1 MHGGPLSL
9 YSDPKTPPPA
19 AEQRNGLPANEQPP
33 LPIFTGLA
41 GCSVLVGIWATLTG
55 GIFHALSTPGSPPPR
70 SCWGLTS
77 PRNQFFAG
85 QAALLLAAGLFFLVT
100 QQVGAFLVVV
110 ECVVVE

>member
-1 MHGGPLSL
+1 METRGPYTQIQKPHPLQLSSGTVYL
-9 YSDPKTPPPA
+9 QTSS
-19 AEQRNGLPANEQPP
+19 LP
-33 LPIFTGLA
+33 LPIFAGLA

-85 QAALLLAAGLFFLVT
+85 QAALLLAAGLFYLVT